1 MNNFIKPGD
10 VVTFTAPGGGVTAG
24 AVVRIGT
31 IVGIATSTVAAGLPF
46 ELATKGVYLVPK
58 IAGVAWTEGALIYHD
73 STANNF
79 GTVVSATTMR
89 AGCAAVAAL
98 SGDTT
103 GYVRLHGVP
112 APLNVA

>member
-10 VVTFTAPGGGVTAG
+10 TLTFTAPGGGVVAG

-46 ELATKGVYLVPK
+46 ELAVKGVFLVAK
-58 IAGVAWTEGALIYHD
+58 IAGVAWAEGALIYHD

-98 SGDTT
+98 SGDVV
-103 GYVRLHGVP
+103 GYVRLSAAP
-112 APLNVA
+112 APLNVI